1 MGKQDLELVVGV
13 NRGTLSR
20 LLQGERQ
27 AGIEINRNKVI
38 TYQIICRF
46 VSCCCKL

>member
-1 MGKQDLELVVGV
+1 MGEQDLELVVGV

-27 AGIEINRNKVI
+27 TGIKINRNEVI
-38 TYQIICRF
+38 THQKICFF
-46 VSCCCKL
+46 VS